1 MNPSYSPFIR
11 SAQDRLST
19 AIQLLDHE
27 RGVSLIGDERILVGI
42 DFRSQVTDHDTK
54 LSQARNCV
62 RHTLREVLNDLYR
75 HELWVSDS
83 APTTSRSTQ
92 TIPIPPRSRT
102 RSGRRYGI

>member
-1 MNPSYSPFIR
+1 MNPNYSPFIR

-19 AIQLLDHE
+19 TIQQLGHE
-27 RGVSLIGDERILVGI
+27 RGLELRGDDRIVVGI

-62 RHTLREVLNDLYR
+62 RHTLQEVLNDLYR
-75 HELWVSDS
+75 HELWVSES

-92 TIPIPPRSRT
+92 TIAIQPRSRT
-102 RSGRRYGI
+102 RSGRHYGI

>member
-1 MNPSYSPFIR
+1 MNPNYSPFIR

-19 AIQLLDHE
+19 AIQQLDHE
-27 RGVSLIGDERILVGI
+27 RGLELVGDDKFVVGI

-54 LSQARNCV
+54 LTQARNCV

-75 HELWVSDS
+75 HELWLGESV
-83 APTTSRSTQ
+83 PTTSRSTQ
-92 TIPIPPRSRT
+92 TVPIPPRSRT

>member
-1 MNPSYSPFIR
+1 MNPNNSPFVR

-27 RGVSLIGDERILVGI
+27 QGLELVGDDKIVVGI
-42 DFRSQVTDHDTK
+42 DFRSQVSDHDTK

-62 RHTLREVLNDLYR
+62 RHTLQEVLNDLYR
-75 HELWVSDS
+75 HELWVSDL

-92 TIPIPPRSRT
+92 TIPLVPRSRT